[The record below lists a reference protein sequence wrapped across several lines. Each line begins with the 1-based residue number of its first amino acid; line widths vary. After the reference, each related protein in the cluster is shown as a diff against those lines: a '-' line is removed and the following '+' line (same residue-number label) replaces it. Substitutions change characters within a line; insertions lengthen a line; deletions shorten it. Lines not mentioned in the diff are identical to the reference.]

1 MLETRPKYKVQDEL
15 SGGGNGQTMCQVVTL
30 PQTVAV
36 DRRKLAKRVL
46 GEIKLGK
53 A

>member
-1 MLETRPKYKVQDEL
+1 MLETRPKYTVQDEH

-36 DRRKLAKRVL
+36 DRRKLAKGGL
-46 GEIKLGK
+46 GEMKPGK